1 MLARRTTTFV
11 ALLLLALM
19 CAGASVFGAT
29 TDKAR
34 ILDGLIATPSKASTY
49 VKSNRADLTELA
61 LDLVIYRWAAAT
73 VDMPADIQNTDAVI
87 AAAANVLSDGLVNWV
102 QETFATSEII
112 GPAAI
117 PADTARVAQLTELRR
132 QIGMALD
139 YRNSSPIQSVNAL
152 TSVLDKTR
160 ELHLDLTE
168 ALVCTILGRQYHY
181 DMSRYRL
188 AEECYGRAGL
198 IFSAYDCSEAA
209 AIAYDEYGNLGA
221 EMGRWLVAT
230 QNYSLAARLW
240 NQLAK
245 QNPTDSRHRLMAGR
259 EFIRASEAQSAA
271 GDTQKSLELVNT
283 GLDKLREAASM
294 TKSYNELIK
303 NLITVSNLYRSQNNL
318 PKAIELLNAA
328 ARAGEQCDDPLLVA
342 QVHSSLSAAYNA
354 SNLPAKAQEST
365 DKRDKILTDAGKSAE
380 SALDNLSSDVSAPKD
395 EQAKLYAVAER
406 GAEALVQLGKS
417 AEAADIL
424 VKLLDV
430 YKGTSL
436 IDGQIRCL
444 RSLANTYDAQKK
456 STDALA
462 KRMEAATL
470 ALKTNRKVLGT
481 EIVRE
486 MVQSFIDVG
495 DLDNA
500 LDTLA
505 EFWNIMEQ
513 SGSVRGAADVLEVRG
528 TLLAS
533 HGRFEAAVQDFQK
546 ALERYSTQ
554 VGDPWAAAGVS
565 LKLADAFESLSK
577 PADAARALEK
587 DLKEIETQYADE
599 NVDPNISPERA
610 QLMMGLYEKLAIA
623 YIQDD
628 RAESAENLLSKARH
642 YTWTGELLSR
652 LKSSTDQAVAEF
664 AKSVDIMGSDPSH
677 GSSTQT
683 LNGPTLLAENWSD
696 FSSRSAI
703 LRERYPVQYNAL
715 PINPLI
721 ELYKSR
727 NNLPKKTL
735 IIEYMLTNQS
745 AFAFVSGSGVSEVW
759 ELDTSSKKIISLAGA
774 LRNRIKACEQ
784 NLSAGI
790 PLPPINDW
798 REPAFLEIK
807 EPLVELYKALI
818 QPIAKSLSANQILM
832 FALPEEL
839 KGVPMHALVSGES
852 SGAPRFMVQDF
863 EIGYLAEDML
873 ADLVK
878 KDTRPIEQ
886 NSDRLAIFADPAG
899 DLPGARKEAAMLGKL
914 YFNSQVYAG
923 QRATVANFI
932 KECDKAS
939 ILHIALHYNIDANP
953 SKFVLQLAPESVSS
967 ASITVQELSAITNP
981 HLQLV
986 VLSACDSAASADP
999 LESGPS
1005 RAAEVFSLMGAK
1017 SVLGGIWK
1025 VADASA
1031 SNLMGDFYRTLV
1043 RGKSRTGALQAAQVK
1058 MIAEKSYAHPFYW
1071 ACFAMYGA
1079 PW

>member
-1 MLARRTTTFV
+1 MLTRRTTTFV
-11 ALLLLALM
+11 AILLLALI

-29 TDKAR
+29 SDKAR
-34 ILDGLIATPSKASTY
+34 ILDDLIVTPSKASNY

-61 LDLVIYRWAAAT
+61 LDLVIYKWAAAT
-73 VDMPADIQNTDAVI
+73 VQMPVDVKNADAVI
-87 AAAANVLSDGLVNWV
+87 TAASNVLSDGLVNWT
-102 QETFATSEII
+102 QETFSTSEII

-117 PADTARVAQLTELRR
+117 PADTTRVTQLTELRR

-152 TSVLDKTR
+152 TSVLDKCR

-198 IFSAYDCSEAA
+198 IFSAYDCNEAA

-245 QNPTDSRHRLMAGR
+245 QNPAQSRYRLMAGR

-271 GDTQKSLELVNT
+271 GDTQKSLELVNA
-283 GLDKLREAASM
+283 GLDKLREAAAM

-342 QVHSSLSAAYNA
+342 QVHSGLSDAYKT
-354 SNLPAKAQEST
+354 SNLPAKAQEES
-365 DKRDKILTDAGKSAE
+365 DKREKILTDAGKSAE
-380 SALDNLSSDVSAPKD
+380 SALTKLCADDYATKE
-395 EQAKLYAVAER
+395 EQTKLYAATER

-424 VKLLDV
+424 LKLLDI
-430 YKGTSL
+430 YKRTSL

-456 STDALA
+456 SAEALA
-462 KRMEAATL
+462 RRMEAATL
-470 ALKTNRKVLGT
+470 ALKTNRKVLGA
-481 EIVRE
+481 EIMRE

-495 DLDNA
+495 ELDNA

-513 SGSVRGAADVLEVRG
+513 SGNVRGAADVLEVRG

-533 HGRFEAAVQDFQK
+533 HGRYEAAVQDFQK

-565 LKLADAFESLSK
+565 LKLASALDSLDK
-577 PADAARALEK
+577 PAEAARVLEK

-599 NVDPNISPERA
+599 NVDPNISPQRA
-610 QLMMGLYEKLAIA
+610 RLMMGLYQELAIA
-623 YIQDD
+623 YIRDD
-628 RAESAENLLSKARH
+628 KVDAAKNLLTKARH
-642 YTWTGELLSR
+642 YTWVSELLSR
-652 LKSSTDQAVAEF
+652 LRSSTDPAVAEF
-664 AKSVDIMGSDPSH
+664 AKSVDMMGADPAQ
-677 GSSTQT
+677 GSSTQAA
-683 LNGPTLLAENWSD
+683 NGPTLLAGNWSD
-696 FSSRSAI
+696 FSTRSAI

-727 NNLPKKTL
+727 NNLPKKAL
-735 IIEYMLTNQS
+735 VIEYMLTNQL
-745 AFAFVSGSGVSEVW
+745 AFAFACGNGVSEVW
-759 ELDTSSKKIISLAGA
+759 ELDTPPKRIISLAAA
-774 LRNRIKACEQ
+774 LRNRIKSCEQ

-798 REPAFLEIK
+798 REPSFLEIK
-807 EPLVELYKALI
+807 EPLVELYRALI
-818 QPIAKSLSANQILM
+818 LPVSKSFSTNQTLM
-832 FALPEEL
+832 FAMPQEL
-839 KGVPMHALVSGES
+839 TGVPVHALISAES
-852 SGAPRFMVQDF
+852 NGVPRFMVQDY

-873 ADLVK
+873 GELVK
-878 KDTRPIEQ
+878 KDPRPIEQ

-899 DLPGARKEAAMLGKL
+899 DLPGARKEATMLGKL
-914 YFNSQVYAG
+914 YFNSQVYVG

-939 ILHIALHYNIDANP
+939 ILHIALHYKIDANP
-953 SKFVLQLAPESVSS
+953 SKFVLQLAGESVSS
-967 ASITVQELSAITNP
+967 AAITVQELSAITNP

-1017 SVLGGIWK
+1017 SVLGGLWK
-1025 VADASA
+1025 VADAST

-1058 MIAEKSYAHPFYW
+1058 MITEKTYAHPFYW
-1071 ACFAMYGA
+1071 ACFALYGA

>member
-1 MLARRTTTFV
+1 MLTRRTTTFV
-11 ALLLLALM
+11 ALLLLALI

-34 ILDGLIATPSKASTY
+34 ILDDLIVTPSKASTY

-73 VDMPADIQNTDAVI
+73 VNMPVDIKNADAVI
-87 AAAANVLSDGLVNWV
+87 TAASHVLSDGLVNWT
-102 QETFATSEII
+102 QETFSTSEII

-117 PADTARVAQLTELRR
+117 PADTTRVTQLTELRR

-152 TSVLDKTR
+152 TSVLDKSR

-198 IFSAYDCSEAA
+198 IFSAYDCNEAA

-240 NQLAK
+240 SQLAK
-245 QNPTDSRHRLMAGR
+245 QNPAESRYRLMAGR

-271 GDTQKSLELVNT
+271 GDTQKSLELVNA
-283 GLDKLREAASM
+283 GLDKLREAAAM

-342 QVHSSLSAAYNA
+342 QVHSSLSAAYDA
-354 SNLPAKAQEST
+354 SNLPARAKEES

-380 SALDNLSSDVSAPKD
+380 SALAKLCSDTPVPKD
-395 EQAKLYAVAER
+395 EQAKLYAATER
-406 GAEALVQLGKS
+406 GADALVQLGKS
-417 AEAADIL
+417 DKAADIL
-424 VKLLDV
+424 LKLLDI
-430 YKGTSL
+430 YKSTSS

-444 RSLANTYDAQKK
+444 RSLANTYDAQKR
-456 STDALA
+456 SADALA
-462 KRMEAATL
+462 RRMEAATL
-470 ALKTNRKVLGT
+470 ALKTNRKVLGA
-481 EIVRE
+481 EIMRE

-513 SGSVRGAADVLEVRG
+513 SGNVRGAADVLEVRG

-533 HGRFEAAVQDFQK
+533 HGRYEAAVQDFQK

-565 LKLADAFESLSK
+565 LKLASALDSLDK
-577 PADAARALEK
+577 PAEAARVLEK

-610 QLMMGLYEKLAIA
+610 RLMMGLYQELAIA
-623 YIQDD
+623 YIRDD
-628 RAESAENLLSKARH
+628 RADAAKNLLTKARH
-642 YTWTGELLSR
+642 YTWVSELLSR
-652 LKSSTDQAVAEF
+652 LRSSTDPAVAEF
-664 AKSVDIMGSDPSH
+664 AKSVDMMGADPAQ

-683 LNGPTLLAENWSD
+683 LNGPTLLADNWPD

-727 NNLPKKTL
+727 NNLPKKAL
-735 IIEYMLTNQS
+735 IIEYLLTNQS
-745 AFAFVSGSGVSEVW
+745 AFAFVSGNGVSEVW
-759 ELDTSSKKIISLAGA
+759 ELDTPPKKIISLAAA
-774 LRNRIKACEQ
+774 LRNRIKSCEQ

-807 EPLVELYKALI
+807 EPLAELYKALI
-818 QPIAKSLSANQILM
+818 KPISKSFSTSQILM
-832 FALPEEL
+832 FALPDEL
-839 KGVPMHALVSGES
+839 TGVPVHALISAES
-852 SGAPRFMVQDF
+852 NGVPRFMVQDY

-873 ADLVK
+873 GDLVK

-899 DLPGARKEAAMLGKL
+899 DLPGARKEATMLGKL
-914 YFNSQVYAG
+914 YFNSQVYVG

-939 ILHIALHYNIDANP
+939 ILHIALHYNINANP
-953 SKFVLQLAPESVSS
+953 SKFVLQLAGESVSN
-967 ASITVQELSAITNP
+967 AAITVQELSAVTNP

-986 VLSACDSAASADP
+986 VLSACDSAASANP
-999 LESGPS
+999 LEFGPS

-1025 VADASA
+1025 VADAST

-1058 MIAEKSYAHPFYW
+1058 MISEKTYAHPFYW
-1071 ACFAMYGA
+1071 ACFALYGA